1 MRYLTLGEVVGL
13 HRAILAA
20 TGGADGIRDLGALES
35 ALAQPKA
42 TFDGTDL
49 HPSIVA
55 KASALA
61 FGLAMNHPFVDGNK
75 RIAHAALA
83 VFLDL
88 NGLAIEATVDEQEQ
102 LMLDLAA
109 GQVSRVALTNWL
121 QRTTP
126 PDSRPSTLR
135 FSRGGSWCAGRRR
148 LQVDIGRP

>member
-1 MRYLTLGEVVGL
+1 MRYLTLGEVVAL
-13 HRAILAA
+13 HRAIVAA
-20 TGGADGIRDLGALES
+20 TGGAEGIRDLGALES

-49 HPSIVA
+49 YPTVVD

-75 RIAHAALA
+75 RIAHAAMA

-102 LMLDLAA
+102 LMLNLAA
-109 GQVSRVALTNWL
+109 GQASRVGLTTWL
-121 QRTTP
+121 G
-126 PDSRPSTLR
+126 SHVSTRKL
-135 FSRGGSWCAGRRR
+135 SG
-148 LQVDIGRP
+148 

>member
-1 MRYLTLGEVVGL
+1 MRYLTLGEVVSL
-13 HRAILAA
+13 HRAILAG

-49 HPSIVA
+49 YPSIVD

-75 RIAHAALA
+75 RIAHAAMA

-88 NGLAIEATVDEQEQ
+88 NGFEIEATVDEQEQ
-102 LMLDLAA
+102 LMLGLAA
-109 GQVSRVALTNWL
+109 GQLSRADLTTWLESHVSTRK
-121 QRTTP
+121 
-126 PDSRPSTLR
+126 SS
-135 FSRGGSWCAGRRR
+135 G
-148 LQVDIGRP
+148 

>member
-1 MRYLTLGEVVGL
+1 MRYLSLGEVVAL
-13 HRAILAA
+13 HRAIWAA
-20 TGGADGIRDLGALES
+20 TGGAEGIRDLGALES

-49 HPSIVA
+49 YPSVA
-55 KASALA
+55 DKAGALA

-75 RIAHAALA
+75 RIAHAAMA

-88 NGLAIEATVDEQEQ
+88 NGFAIEATVDEQEQ

-121 QRTTP
+121 QGHVSARK
-126 PDSRPSTLR
+126 SS
-135 FSRGGSWCAGRRR
+135 A
-148 LQVDIGRP
+148 

>member
-1 MRYLTLGEVVGL
+1 MRYLTLGEVVAL

-20 TGGADGIRDLGALES
+20 TGGAEGIRDLGALES

-49 HPSIVA
+49 YPSVVD

-61 FGLAMNHPFVDGNK
+61 YGLALNHPFVDGNK
-75 RIAHAALA
+75 RIAHAAMA

-88 NGLAIEATVDEQEQ
+88 NGFAIEATVDEQEQ

-109 GQVSRVALTNWL
+109 GHVSRGVLTHWL
-121 QRTTP
+121 QSHVSAR
-126 PDSRPSTLR
+126 
-135 FSRGGSWCAGRRR
+135 
-148 LQVDIGRP
+148 